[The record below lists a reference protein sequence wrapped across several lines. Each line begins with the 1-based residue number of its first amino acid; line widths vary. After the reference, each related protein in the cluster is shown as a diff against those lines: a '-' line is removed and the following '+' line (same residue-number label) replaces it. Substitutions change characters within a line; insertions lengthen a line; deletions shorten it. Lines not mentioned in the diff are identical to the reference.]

1 MPGLPLIPRIFG
13 GNYALNFF
21 HFFKKLLY
29 ALNYSG
35 KMGRTRHC
43 DVSFCAQHF
52 VEARP
57 KRQKFFTDQRLYLK
71 DYQLS
76 LSTSVL

>member
-1 MPGLPLIPRIFG
+1 MLSIILGKWAGPG
-13 GNYALNFF
+13 
-21 HFFKKLLY
+21 
-29 ALNYSG
+29 
-35 KMGRTRHC
+35 RHC

-57 KRQKFFTDQRLYLK
+57 KRKKIFTDQRLYLK